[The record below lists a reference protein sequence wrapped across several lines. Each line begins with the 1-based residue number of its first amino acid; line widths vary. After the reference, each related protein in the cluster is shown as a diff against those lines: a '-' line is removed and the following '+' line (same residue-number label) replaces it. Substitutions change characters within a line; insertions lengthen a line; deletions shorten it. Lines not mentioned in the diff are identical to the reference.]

1 MIYQYFC
8 QFIFQKFNFSDGKQR
23 GEDQEGI
30 SGFLKADA
38 INVVTNS
45 KKHKCIYC
53 NENNAATKCEKCHKR
68 YHYICGNEKGATF
81 ISSKNS
87 TKSYCHL
94 HFPMSKNRLRF
105 PDRYMMSI
113 FITLVFRVEIP
124 QNKSALYSIMIFFFR
139 ICYSGCSEK
148 VLETEKS
155 LISTCCGRAFHK
167 DCVQNMA
174 LTYGRHHLKCP
185 LCSDKESFILGK

>member
-1 MIYQYFC
+1 MLPQSVKNVTKDTITFVAMKKAQHLFLLKIPPNHIVT
-8 QFIFQKFNFSDGKQR
+8 FIFQCQKIDWGSLTGICLFSSYWFFVLKF
-23 GEDQEGI
+23 
-30 SGFLKADA
+30 
-38 INVVTNS
+38 
-45 KKHKCIYC
+45 H
-53 NENNAATKCEKCHKR
+53 NN
-68 YHYICGNEKGATF
+68 
-81 ISSKNS
+81 
-87 TKSYCHL
+87 
-94 HFPMSKNRLRF
+94 
-105 PDRYMMSI
+105 
-113 FITLVFRVEIP
+113 
-124 QNKSALYSIMIFFFR
+124 NKSALIACSIMIFFFR